1 FTPPELMM
9 RRSLLQTSA
18 TSTSAT
24 STSAPPRPSSRTIP
38 NSRSLISAFYN
49 TADHA
54 DNLYLPKRIVL
65 LAFPLTLQAA
75 RHQLAH
81 ASTPASPSTL
91 PISEASEDQAVAAPS
106 PAADPAAAGAA
117 TSPTTASSSD
127 ASTPPGQ
134 LFEDEEYTYTAP
146 ATFTFVD
153 IPIPKIER
161 GPAPERSPL
170 RSRFEAGDGGQ
181 ASLAVVV
188 RNAQTLSFSLLQVR
202 CALLGSGPAWQVG
215 DLSVWGTPEEAAK
228 LLLPRGS
235 VLLNSSQQQVEVPP
249 RTTPLGPVALPPKS
263 YYRYEFISAG
273 QHVAVSAAATR
284 GKVYV
289 CGGSTPQ
296 EQWKKYGYAL
306 QQAVETF
313 RVKEEFGIGRK

>member
-1 FTPPELMM
+1 
-9 RRSLLQTSA
+9 
-18 TSTSAT
+18 
-24 STSAPPRPSSRTIP
+24 
-38 NSRSLISAFYN
+38 FYN

-75 RHQLAH
+75 RSGEMLVLWCRGVEVSSTSKVLLDPERYFPAHAHVEMEALHGCGSLMLGSYRTTHCSLAGNDLPLCISESPPRACQSSYASCSFRHQLAH
-81 ASTPASPSTL
+81 ASTPAAPSTL
-91 PISEASEDQAVAAPS
+91 PISEASEDQAVAAQS

-117 TSPTTASSSD
+117 TSPNTASSSG
-127 ASTPPGQ
+127 AATPPGQ

-188 RNAQTLSFSLLQVR
+188 RNAQTLSFSLL
-202 CALLGSGPAWQVG
+202 
-215 DLSVWGTPEEAAK
+215 
-228 LLLPRGS
+228 
-235 VLLNSSQQQVEVPP
+235 
-249 RTTPLGPVALPPKS
+249 
-263 YYRYEFISAG
+263 
-273 QHVAVSAAATR
+273 
-284 GKVYV
+284 
-289 CGGSTPQ
+289 
-296 EQWKKYGYAL
+296 
-306 QQAVETF
+306 
-313 RVKEEFGIGRK
+313 

>member
-1 FTPPELMM
+1 M
-9 RRSLLQTSA
+9 
-18 TSTSAT
+18 
-24 STSAPPRPSSRTIP
+24 
-38 NSRSLISAFYN
+38 
-49 TADHA
+49 
-54 DNLYLPKRIVL
+54 
-65 LAFPLTLQAA
+65 
-75 RHQLAH
+75 
-81 ASTPASPSTL
+81 
-91 PISEASEDQAVAAPS
+91 
-106 PAADPAAAGAA
+106 
-117 TSPTTASSSD
+117 TASSSG
-127 ASTPPGQ
+127 AATPPGQ
-134 LFEDEEYTYTAP
+134 LFEDEEYIYTAP

-188 RNAQTLSFSLLQVR
+188 RNAQTLSFSLL
-202 CALLGSGPAWQVG
+202 QVG

-289 CGGSTPQ
+289 CGGSTPE
-296 EQWKKYGYAL
+296 EQWGRYGDAL
-306 QQAVETF
+306 RQAVETF